1 MCIKLLHLICLQNSI
16 SEFMN
21 AKFDRI
27 TSTAR
32 ALFIL
37 RRFERLNLPNLGI
50 PEKYQKILS
59 HYGRDIEMVSKLY
72 QKNKS
77 DPPVARDL
85 PPIAGKIV
93 FFKLNYLKRDAG
105 FRFIASLDKS
115 IRNYSCCFTITS
127 NKYHITASM
136 AH

>member
-1 MCIKLLHLICLQNSI
+1 MRIKLLHVSCFQNSI

-85 PPIAGKIV
+85 PPIAGKILG
-93 FFKLNYLKRDAG
+93 FFQLNNLKRLGASSENQHASG
-105 FRFIASLDKS
+105 FSEQAP
-115 IRNYSCCFTITS
+115 
-127 NKYHITASM
+127 
-136 AH
+136 